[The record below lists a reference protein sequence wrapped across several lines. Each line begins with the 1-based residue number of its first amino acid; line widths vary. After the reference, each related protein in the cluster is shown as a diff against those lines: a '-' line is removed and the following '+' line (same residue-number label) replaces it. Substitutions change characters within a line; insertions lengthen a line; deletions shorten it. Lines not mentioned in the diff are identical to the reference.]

1 MTSDQSR
8 TILADALVAR
18 RDTLGNCVLRGDVMA
33 TAHLARFDLVKEMAQ
48 QVTNDV
54 WLSVEALLLKQFIP
68 YDPSY
73 QTSVSQVLVEELTL
87 IPDLAALDSEIRVG
101 DMPNDGG
108 GEPVVAMAHA
118 VGSGEHQVV
127 AYRVKGAGIATR
139 RAKWVQLI
147 PRDGVYTPIDEEV
160 LFYEPRFEVLTC
172 RGYAYFTTASL
183 IQSKLNAPDKARQL
197 AKATLAKVTKKVA
210 IDGLAELERS
220 VMEDPSMRAKMA
232 YIARLLDADPYYAKK
247 LTTESL
253 IKFVEDNPEYNVCVS
268 EMGGEKALKFDPSPQ
283 HRHQIPKLLADD
295 YLHSQ
300 LTDRHYEAGSKHRVT
315 K

>member
-1 MTSDQSR
+1 MTSDQAR
-8 TILADALVAR
+8 TILADALEAR
-18 RDTLGNCVLRGDVMA
+18 RDALSNCVLRGDVMV
-33 TAHLARFDLVKEMAQ
+33 TAHLARFDLIKEMAQ

-54 WLSVEALLLKQFIP
+54 WLSVEALILKQFIP

-73 QTSVSQVLVEELTL
+73 QTSTSQVLVEDLTL
-87 IPDLAALDSEIRVG
+87 IPDLAALDTEIRGG
-101 DMPNDGG
+101 DMPNDDGG
-108 GEPVVAMAHA
+108 KSVVAMAHA

-147 PRDGVYTPIDEEV
+147 PRDGVYTPIDDEV

-172 RGYAYFTTASL
+172 RGYAYFTSASL

-197 AKATLAKVTKKVA
+197 AKATLAKVTKKVV
-210 IDGLAELERS
+210 IDGLEELERS

-232 YIARLLDADPYYAKK
+232 YIARLLDADPDYAKK
-247 LTTESL
+247 LTTENL

-268 EMGGEKALKFDPSPQ
+268 EMTGEKALKFDPSPQ

-300 LTDRHYEAGSKHRVT
+300 LTDRNYEAGSKHRVT